1 MSEAR
6 FHLALLNIGRVRA
19 PIDSPQLKDFM
30 DGLDSINALAERS
43 PGFVWRY
50 TSPGLNNATATR
62 PFEDDDVLINFA
74 VWQDREQLWEFVYRS
89 QHLEYLVRRR
99 EWFQHMAEPFL
110 VLWWIPAG
118 HIPTL
123 AEARQRLDQLRRD
136 GPSPEAFTFRQPF
149 AAPENLAAV
158 TPAPGR

>member
-1 MSEAR
+1 MHR
-6 FHLALLNIGRVRA
+6 PFHLALLNIGRIRA

-30 DGLDSINALAERS
+30 DGLDSINALAEQW

-50 TSPGLNNATATR
+50 TSPGSNNATATR
-62 PFEDDDVLINFA
+62 PFPDDDILINFA
-74 VWQDREQLWEFVYRS
+74 VWQTREQLWDFVYRS

-99 EWFQHMAEPFL
+99 EWFQHMSEPFL

-118 HIPTL
+118 HTPTL
-123 AEARQRLDQLRRD
+123 EEAKERLDKLRRD

-149 AAPENLAAV
+149 EAPPRSVAE
-158 TPAPGR
+158 TFAPRNS